1 VELRYTREPQIFA
14 GDVSL
19 EEPATAPVA
28 YTCAQ
33 ALAACQRSADEG
45 READVRERELHARC
59 SVESVRHRYIVVNW
73 MSHSHWHVHS
83 TRGAA
88 DTMRHQVPLR
98 SLACK

>member
-1 VELRYTREPQIFA
+1 MELRYTREPQIFA
-14 GDVSL
+14 ADVSL

-28 YTCAQ
+28 YTYAQ

-45 READVRERELHARC
+45 REAEVRERELHARY
-59 SVESVRHRYIVVNW
+59 SVKSVRHRYIVVW

-83 TRGAA
+83 MRRAA

-98 SLACK
+98 SFACK